1 MFRAKTRMI
10 EPNSEAS
17 TSEVFAIAD
26 NIIPIREASVD
37 TILNTEFTEEM
48 QAVPES
54 QVKRLIIQNRPSN
67 PMSKF
72 FFRVS
77 SYLDN
82 LESFLANL
90 NWSYQK
96 SIEQKKEILESELN
110 DQTARTQR
118 AKRTAKKHS
127 DKRKSRPTIGAGD
140 TEALN
145 ALALTLGL
153 GVAKGVSDIGNLFSG
168 SKVYSDVAKTG
179 EFDVSKTGT
188 NVTDPPAWIPFP
200 KGTTGLTYTSGFG
213 QRWGRLHSGIDI
225 SGDVGKPII
234 TPISGVVVR
243 SENQPGGY
251 GNIVTVK
258 SGNLEMDFAHMENL
272 MVKVDQKVEAGTQ
285 VGGLGSTGR
294 SSGPHLH
301 WNVYVGGNPVDPV
314 RWTYSNPPFSDTAK
328 FKADGSEEPLDNESE
343 GGINYQ
349 RIMVGEAGAE
359 FVIPM
364 SQMPIFAHLMMEE
377 KIKSLMPQ
385 YFTPVGRF
393 DDIGFER
400 KSGFS
405 NTMMGEGG
413 IVEGIKWIKK
423 EEGISSLTPGVND
436 YIKPDGRSVISNVPW
451 SSINDNTLFHTYETG
466 VYGDRT
472 TLGWGFT
479 FLDEITSG
487 RKKVTPGMT
496 MTKKEADELLEY
508 QVRHYHDNFLD
519 TKYYP
524 LFKYFTPKQQAGVLL
539 YGFNQSYF
547 WKSAPKFSKALEE
560 GNLREASVQND
571 RGLPAREKI
580 ESMLL
585 RSGPLQIVGPGIVG
599 TEVGPKEVGT
609 GIPFFPDLT
618 IINSIKNL
626 FKKNESKM
634 RKPRTPPVVSP
645 EEERNQRLRN
655 SMGASEFFGT
665 REYGLDQIPG
675 RVDLQSSNRLNSI
688 PGSDQMEVANSYGD
702 QFSLD
707 NSKGEMIAF
716 YKPTVY
722 YSDPV

>member
-1 MFRAKTRMI
+1 MI

-72 FFRVS
+72 FLRVS

-118 AKRTAKKHS
+118 AKKTAKKHS
-127 DKRKSRPTIGAGD
+127 DNRKKSRPTIGAGD
-140 TEALN
+140 TEALS
-145 ALALTLGL
+145 AIALTLGL
-153 GVAKGVSDIGNLFSG
+153 GAVRAVESITNLFSG
-168 SKVYSDVAKTG
+168 GKVYSDVAKSG

-213 QRWGRLHSGIDI
+213 ERWGRPHTGIDI
-225 SGDVGKPII
+225 AGDVGKPII

-272 MVKVDQKVEAGTQ
+272 MVKVDQKVKAGTQ
-285 VGGLGSTGR
+285 VGGLGNTGR

-314 RWTYSNPPFSDTAK
+314 RWTYSNPPFTDTSS
-328 FKADGSEEPLDNESE
+328 FEADGSEEPLDNESE

-377 KIKSLMPQ
+377 KIKSLMPL
-385 YFTPVGRF
+385 YFTPAGRF

-405 NTMMGEGG
+405 NTMMSEGG
-413 IVEGIKWIKK
+413 IAEGIKWIKE
-423 EEGISSLTPGVND
+423 EEGISSLVPGRNKYV
-436 YIKPDGRSVISNVPW
+436 KPSWPEYRNVT
-451 SSINDNTLFHTYETG
+451 DNTVFHAYETG
-466 VYGDRT
+466 VSGDRT
-472 TLGWGFT
+472 TIGWGFT

-487 RKKVTPGMT
+487 RKPVTPGMT
-496 MTKKEADELLEY
+496 MTKKEADDLLEY

-524 LFKYFTPKQQAGVLL
+524 RFKYFTPKQQAGVIL
-539 YGFNQSYF
+539 YGFNQPYF
-547 WKSAPKFSKALEE
+547 WNSAPAFSRAIEE
-560 GNLREASVQND
+560 GNLREASEQVG
-571 RGLPAREKI
+571 RGLPAREKY
-580 ESMLL
+580 ERMLL

-599 TEVGPKEVGT
+599 EGKVGPGKVGS
-609 GIPFFPDLT
+609 GLPLLPDLT
-618 IINSIKNL
+618 IINGIMNLFQEKESETEKSGTSPMINPQIEKNL
-626 FKKNESKM
+626 RDRSTM
-634 RKPRTPPVVSP
+634 SP
-645 EEERNQRLRN
+645 
-655 SMGASEFFGT
+655 SEYFGT
-665 REYGLDQIPG
+665 KSVFSSRLNNIPG
-675 RVDLQSSNRLNSI
+675 N
-688 PGSDQMEVANSYGD
+688 DQMEVANSYGD

-707 NSKGEMIAF
+707 NSKGEIIAL